1 MLYYLLLLLAGAL
14 QGVMVSLNG
23 QLGNYYSPFA
33 ICFFVHGIA
42 LILLL
47 AYLLAKKT
55 PLGFQ
60 GAPWYVYLVG
70 ALGIA
75 IVASTS
81 WCTLRVGASVFLAI
95 STAGQ
100 IISSQLIDQFG
111 LFGMPVQKF
120 RVKQLPGYVLLAAG
134 VALVVLGT

>member
-55 PLGFQ
+55 PLGFK

-81 WCTLRVGASVFLAI
+81 WCTLRVGAERLSRDLDGGADHLL
-95 STAGQ
+95 TAHRPVR
-100 IISSQLIDQFG
+100 
-111 LFGMPVQKF
+111 LFCWPVQKF
-120 RVKQLPGYVLLAAG
+120 NAKQIPGYVLLAAG
-134 VALVVLGT
+134 VALVVTG

>member
-55 PLGFQ
+55 PLGFK

-70 ALGIA
+70 ALGIFDLDLHDHA
-75 IVASTS
+75 VIRVHGGFPQLVGVHLTKAFVAVDLGTRHFLGKDSHFGVI
-81 WCTLRVGASVFLAI
+81 VGASH
-95 STAGQ
+95 
-100 IISSQLIDQFG
+100 
-111 LFGMPVQKF
+111 
-120 RVKQLPGYVLLAAG
+120 LPRL
-134 VALVVLGT
+134 

>member
-1 MLYYLLLLLAGAL
+1 MKSVRRDVYKRQDFQMFFDLQRNIVSRICGRFAVFISIDAEEGKISGMAGPHPVVCGLLLAGAL

-55 PLGFQ
+55 PLGFK
-60 GAPWYVYLVG
+60 GAPW
-70 ALGIA
+70 
-75 IVASTS
+75 
-81 WCTLRVGASVFLAI
+81 
-95 STAGQ
+95 
-100 IISSQLIDQFG
+100 
-111 LFGMPVQKF
+111 
-120 RVKQLPGYVLLAAG
+120 
-134 VALVVLGT
+134 

>member
-55 PLGFQ
+55 PLGFK

-81 WCTLRVGASVFLAI
+81 CGSARASFSRFRRRGRSSPRSSSTSSVFLACRYRN
-95 STAGQ
+95 STR
-100 IISSQLIDQFG
+100 SR
-111 LFGMPVQKF
+111 F
-120 RVKQLPGYVLLAAG
+120 RAMCCWPRA
-134 VALVVLGT
+134 

>member
-1 MLYYLLLLLAGAL
+1 MIKVFCQAFFQKSLQKSRESNVQTCILGVALNELLAG
-14 QGVMVSLNG
+14 
-23 QLGNYYSPFA
+23 F
-33 ICFFVHGIA
+33 H
-42 LILLL
+42 LL
-47 AYLLAKKT
+47 AHQDAER
-55 PLGFQ
+55 
-60 GAPWYVYLVG
+60 LVG

-111 LFGMPVQKF
+111 FFGMPVQKF
-120 RVKQLPGYVLLAAG
+120 NVKQIPGYVLLAAG
-134 VALVVLGT
+134 VALVVTG

>member
-55 PLGFQ
+55 PLGFK

-70 ALGIA
+70 ALGI
-75 IVASTS
+75 
-81 WCTLRVGASVFLAI
+81 
-95 STAGQ
+95 
-100 IISSQLIDQFG
+100 DQFG
-111 LFGMPVQKF
+111 FFGMPLQKF
-120 RVKQLPGYVLLAAG
+120 NVKQIPGYVLLAAG
-134 VALVVLGT
+134 VALVVTG

>member
-1 MLYYLLLLLAGAL
+1 M
-14 QGVMVSLNG
+14 
-23 QLGNYYSPFA
+23 
-33 ICFFVHGIA
+33 HGIA

-55 PLGFQ
+55 PLGFK

-70 ALGIA
+70 AFGIA

-111 LFGMPVQKF
+111 FLACRYRNSTRSRF
-120 RVKQLPGYVLLAAG
+120 RAMCCWPRAWRSW
-134 VALVVLGT
+134 

>member
-55 PLGFQ
+55 PLSFK
-60 GAPWYVYLVG
+60 GAP
-70 ALGIA
+70 
-75 IVASTS
+75 

-120 RVKQLPGYVLLAAG
+120 NAKQIPGYVLLASG
-134 VALVVLGT
+134 VALVVTG

>member
-55 PLGFQ
+55 PLGFK

-70 ALGIA
+70 AFGIA

-100 IISSQLIDQFG
+100 IIDQFG
-111 LFGMPVQKF
+111 FFGMPVQKF
-120 RVKQLPGYVLLAAG
+120 NAKQIPGYVLLAAG
-134 VALVVLGT
+134 VALVVTG

>member
-1 MLYYLLLLLAGAL
+1 
-14 QGVMVSLNG
+14 MVSRSFCCLPTFW
-23 QLGNYYSPFA
+23 QRKRRSA
-33 ICFFVHGIA
+33 S
-42 LILLL
+42 
-47 AYLLAKKT
+47 K
-55 PLGFQ
+55 

-120 RVKQLPGYVLLAAG
+120 NAKQIPGYVLLAAG
-134 VALVVLGT
+134 VALVVTG

>member
-55 PLGFQ
+55 PLGFK

-81 WCTLRVGASVFLAI
+81 CGA
-95 STAGQ
+95 
-100 IISSQLIDQFG
+100 DH
-111 LFGMPVQKF
+111 
-120 RVKQLPGYVLLAAG
+120 LLAAHRP
-134 VALVVLGT
+134 VRLFWHAGTEIQCEADSGLCAVGRRRGARGDGLRRGAGCFFTI

>member
-55 PLGFQ
+55 PLGFK
-60 GAPWYVYLVG
+60 GAPWYVYL
-70 ALGIA
+70 
-75 IVASTS
+75 
-81 WCTLRVGASVFLAI
+81 
-95 STAGQ
+95 
-100 IISSQLIDQFG
+100 
-111 LFGMPVQKF
+111 
-120 RVKQLPGYVLLAAG
+120 LAAHRPVRSFWHAG
-134 VALVVLGT
+134 TEIQREADSGLCAVGLGRSARGDGLRRGAGCFFTI